1 MTRRLIVLLTAVF
14 ATLLVATPASADGA
28 TSQTQNFHG
37 AFPPMQVTPLC
48 GSAAPGGTLYA
59 TGNAVFHITINAAG
73 DEWVTSTQE
82 SWFTL
87 VPDTG
92 AVTYSGHFATWF
104 GASLNRNN
112 GVLHDVFNI
121 QATGSDG
128 STLSLHI
135 VDHLSVS
142 ANGQVNL
149 FMNCG

>member
-1 MTRRLIVLLTAVF
+1 MTRRLIVLLSAVF
-14 ATLLVATPASADGA
+14 ASLVLAAPAFADGA

-48 GSAAPGGTLYA
+48 GSSAPGGTLSS

-73 DEWVTSTQE
+73 DEWVTTTQE
-82 SWFTL
+82 AWFNL

-92 AVTYSGHFATWF
+92 TVTYSGHFSTWF
-104 GASLNRNN
+104 GESLNRNN
-112 GVLHDVFNI
+112 AVLHDHFSI

-128 STLSLHI
+128 STLSINI
-135 VDHLSVS
+135 VDHLSLN

-149 FMNCG
+149 FMDCG